1 MGKVGARTRESV
13 AVERNLVFLVSPIT
27 RWLGA
32 TRPHWW
38 LSRDRVGYLKV
49 QSYTE
54 CRAGTTCGLL
64 GHKSCVIAHSVAEDE
79 VDVEY
84 GRW

>member
-1 MGKVGARTRESV
+1 
-13 AVERNLVFLVSPIT
+13 
-27 RWLGA
+27 
-32 TRPHWW
+32 
-38 LSRDRVGYLKV
+38 VGYLKV

-64 GHKSCVIAHSVAEDE
+64 GHKTCVIAHSVAEDE